1 MKGRESLFLG
11 TACMVIPGRVLLRAQ
26 IMAGQ
31 VALGVGEEGNPVGR
45 LTVTLGVE
53 GEWPPVP
60 LRLWRR
66 LGKKA
71 QGQKLRTFRGSGT
84 LVTNSG

>member
-1 MKGRESLFLG
+1 M
-11 TACMVIPGRVLLRAQ
+11 
-26 IMAGQ
+26 
-31 VALGVGEEGNPVGR
+31 ALGVGEEGRPVGR

-53 GEWPPVP
+53 GERLPVP

-71 QGQKLRTFRGSGT
+71 QGQKLRTFRSSGT